1 MVDREGKVGLA
12 VDSTERMF
20 GDVCSLKV
28 GESTQCKSGLAPT
41 DAISNPQLPYLWSH
55 IFKDLP

>member
-1 MVDREGKVGLA
+1 MAVEERNVGLA

-41 DAISNPQLPYLWSH
+41 DANSQIPNCPTCGPISE
-55 IFKDLP
+55 DLP